1 MHTQSKSF
9 DIVILTDSRYVDPK
23 ESNWYIDQVILEDKL
38 LQEEFEKK
46 NLRVCKKNWADKE
59 FDWCTTKYVI
69 FRTTWDYFE
78 RFDEFF
84 LWIEMTKEKTIF
96 INSLEIIKWN
106 IDKHYLKFLQKKG
119 INIAP
124 TTFIEKNDCKSLS
137 KLFLKSK
144 WEKAVLKP
152 AISGAARNTYCITK
166 QNYTDLE
173 DIFYKLINKES
184 MLLQEYLSDITL
196 NGEISLIMIGG
207 EYTHAVRKTAKKGD
221 FRVQD
226 DHGGKVNKYN
236 AKESEIKFANKC
248 LEACPYKTTYARV
261 DIIYD
266 NNNEPSLSELELI
279 EPELWFRNN
288 KNSAKLLANK
298 IKLLVET
305 N

>member
-1 MHTQSKSF
+1 M
-9 DIVILTDSRYVDPK
+9 R
-23 ESNWYIDQVILEDKL
+23 
-38 LQEEFEKK
+38 KK
-46 NLRVCKKNWADKE
+46 NLRVCKKNWADIE

-78 RFDEFF
+78 KFDEFF
-84 LWIEMTKEKTIF
+84 LWIEMTKKKTVF
-96 INSLEIIKWN
+96 INSSEIIKWN
-106 IDKHYLKFLQKKG
+106 IDKHYLRFLQNKG

-124 TTFIEKNDCKSLS
+124 TTFIEKNNFKSLS
-137 KLFLKSK
+137 KLFIKSK

-166 QNYTDLE
+166 QNYTDFE
-173 DIFYKLINKES
+173 DIFNKLIAEES

-207 EYTHAVRKTAKKGD
+207 EYTHAVRKIAKKGD

-226 DHGGKVNKYN
+226 DHGGKVIKYN
-236 AKESEIKFANKC
+236 AKASEIKFANKC
-248 LEACPYKTTYARV
+248 LGACPYKTTYARV

-266 NNNEPSLSELELI
+266 NKKEPSLSELELI

-288 KNSAKLLANK
+288 KSAASLLAK
-298 IKLLVET
+298 EIKLLVRS
-305 N
+305 

>member
-23 ESNWYIDQVILEDKL
+23 ETNWYIDQVLLEDKL
-38 LQEEFEKK
+38 LLEELEKK
-46 NLRVCKKNWADKE
+46 NLRVCKKNWADRE
-59 FDWCTTKYVI
+59 FDWRTTKYVI

-78 RFDEFF
+78 KFDEFF
-84 LWIEMTKEKTIF
+84 LWIEMTKKKTVF
-96 INSLEIIKWN
+96 INSSEIIKWN
-106 IDKHYLKFLQKKG
+106 IDKHYLKFLQNKG

-124 TTFIEKNDCKSLS
+124 TTFIEKNNFKSLS
-137 KLFLKSK
+137 KLFIKSK

-166 QNYTDLE
+166 QNYTDFE
-173 DIFYKLINKES
+173 DIFNKLIAKES

-207 EYTHAVRKTAKKGD
+207 EYTHAVRKIAKKGD

-226 DHGGKVNKYN
+226 DHGGKVIKYN
-236 AKESEIKFANKC
+236 AKASEIKFANKC
-248 LEACPYKTTYARV
+248 LGACPYKTTYARV

-266 NNNEPSLSELELI
+266 NKKEPSLSELELI

-288 KNSAKLLANK
+288 KSAASLLAK
-298 IKLLVET
+298 EIKRLVRT
-305 N
+305 

>member
-23 ESNWYIDQVILEDKL
+23 ETNWYIDQVLLEDKL
-38 LQEEFEKK
+38 LLEELEKK
-46 NLRVCKKNWADKE
+46 NLRVCKKNWADRE
-59 FDWCTTKYVI
+59 FDWRTTKYVI

-78 RFDEFF
+78 KFDKFF
-84 LWIEMTKEKTIF
+84 LWIEMTKKKTVF
-96 INSLEIIKWN
+96 INSSEIIKWN
-106 IDKHYLKFLQKKG
+106 IDKHYLRFLQNKG

-124 TTFIEKNDCKSLS
+124 TTFIEKNNFKSLS
-137 KLFLKSK
+137 KLFIKSK

-166 QNYTDLE
+166 QNYTDFE
-173 DIFYKLINKES
+173 DIFNKLIAEES

-207 EYTHAVRKTAKKGD
+207 EYTHAVRKIAKKGD

-226 DHGGKVNKYN
+226 DHGGKVIKYN
-236 AKESEIKFANKC
+236 AKASEIKFANKC
-248 LEACPYKTTYARV
+248 LGACPYKTTYARV

-266 NNNEPSLSELELI
+266 NKKEPSLSELELI

-288 KNSAKLLANK
+288 KSAASLLAK
-298 IKLLVET
+298 EIKLLVRS
-305 N
+305 

>member
-23 ESNWYIDQVILEDKL
+23 ETNWYIDQVLLEDKL
-38 LQEEFEKK
+38 LLEELEKK
-46 NLRVCKKNWADKE
+46 NLRVCKKNWADIE

-78 RFDEFF
+78 KFDKFF
-84 LWIEMTKEKTIF
+84 LWIEMTKKKTVF
-96 INSLEIIKWN
+96 INSSEIIKWN
-106 IDKHYLKFLQKKG
+106 IDKHYLRFLQNKG

-124 TTFIEKNDCKSLS
+124 TTFIEKNNFKSLS
-137 KLFLKSK
+137 KLFIKSK

-166 QNYTDLE
+166 QNYTDFE
-173 DIFYKLINKES
+173 DIFNKLIAEES

-207 EYTHAVRKTAKKGD
+207 EYTHAVRKIAKKGD

-226 DHGGKVNKYN
+226 DHGGKVIKYN
-236 AKESEIKFANKC
+236 AKASEIKFANKC
-248 LEACPYKTTYARV
+248 LGACPYKTTYARV

-266 NNNEPSLSELELI
+266 NKKEPSLSELELI

-288 KNSAKLLANK
+288 KSAASLLAK
-298 IKLLVET
+298 EIKRLVRT
-305 N
+305 

>member
-23 ESNWYIDQVILEDKL
+23 ETNWYIDQVLLEDKL
-38 LQEEFEKK
+38 LLEELEKK
-46 NLRVCKKNWADKE
+46 NLRVCKKNWADRE
-59 FDWCTTKYVI
+59 FDWRTTKYVI

-78 RFDEFF
+78 KFDEFF
-84 LWIEMTKEKTIF
+84 LWIEMTKKKTVF
-96 INSLEIIKWN
+96 INSSEIIKWN

-124 TTFIEKNDCKSLS
+124 TTFIEKNNFKSLS
-137 KLFLKSK
+137 KLFIKSK

-152 AISGAARNTYCITK
+152 AISGAARNTFCITK
-166 QNYTDLE
+166 QNYTDFE
-173 DIFYKLINKES
+173 DIFNKLIAEES

-207 EYTHAVRKTAKKGD
+207 EYTHAVRKIAKKGD

-226 DHGGKVNKYN
+226 DHGGKVIKYN
-236 AKESEIKFANKC
+236 AKASEIKFANKC
-248 LEACPYKTTYARV
+248 LGACPYKTTYARV
-261 DIIYD
+261 DIIYE
-266 NNNEPSLSELELI
+266 NKKEPSLSELELI

-288 KNSAKLLANK
+288 KSAASLLAK
-298 IKLLVET
+298 EIKRLVRT
-305 N
+305 

>member
-9 DIVILTDSRYVDPK
+9 DIVILTDSRYVNPK
-23 ESNWYIDQVILEDKL
+23 ETNWYIDQVLLEDKL
-38 LQEEFEKK
+38 LLEELEKK
-46 NLRVCKKNWADKE
+46 NLRVCKKNWADRE
-59 FDWCTTKYVI
+59 FDWRTTKYVI

-78 RFDEFF
+78 KFDEFF
-84 LWIEMTKEKTIF
+84 LWIEMTKKKTVF
-96 INSLEIIKWN
+96 INSSEIIKWN
-106 IDKHYLKFLQKKG
+106 IDKHYLRFLQNKG

-124 TTFIEKNDCKSLS
+124 TTFIEKNNFKSLS
-137 KLFLKSK
+137 KLFIKSK

-152 AISGAARNTYCITK
+152 AISGAARNTYCITM
-166 QNYTDLE
+166 QNYTDFE
-173 DIFYKLINKES
+173 DIFNKLIAKES

-207 EYTHAVRKTAKKGD
+207 EYTHAVRKIAKKGD

-226 DHGGKVNKYN
+226 DHGGKVIKYN
-236 AKESEIKFANKC
+236 AKASEIKFANKC

-266 NNNEPSLSELELI
+266 NKKEPSLSELELI

-288 KNSAKLLANK
+288 KSAASLLAK
-298 IKLLVET
+298 EIKLLVRS
-305 N
+305 

>member
-9 DIVILTDSRYVDPK
+9 DIVILTDSRYVNPK
-23 ESNWYIDQVILEDKL
+23 ETNWYIDQVLLEDKL
-38 LQEEFEKK
+38 LLEELEKK
-46 NLRVCKKNWADKE
+46 NLRVCKKNWADRE
-59 FDWCTTKYVI
+59 FDWRTTKYVI

-78 RFDEFF
+78 KFDEFF
-84 LWIEMTKEKTIF
+84 LWIEMTKKKTVF
-96 INSLEIIKWN
+96 INSSEIIKWN
-106 IDKHYLKFLQKKG
+106 IDKHYLRFLQNKG

-124 TTFIEKNDCKSLS
+124 TTFIEKNNFKSLS
-137 KLFLKSK
+137 KLFIKSK

-166 QNYTDLE
+166 QNYTDFE
-173 DIFYKLINKES
+173 DIFNKLIAEES

-207 EYTHAVRKTAKKGD
+207 EYTHAVRKIAKKGD

-226 DHGGKVNKYN
+226 DHGGKVIKYN
-236 AKESEIKFANKC
+236 AKASEIKFANKC

-266 NNNEPSLSELELI
+266 NKKEPSLSELELI

-288 KNSAKLLANK
+288 KSAASLLAK
-298 IKLLVET
+298 EIKRLVRT
-305 N
+305 

>member
-1 MHTQSKSF
+1 MHTQNKSF

-38 LQEEFEKK
+38 LQEELEKK
-46 NLRVCKKNWADKE
+46 NLRVCKKNWADNE
-59 FDWCTTKYVI
+59 FNWCTTKYVI

-78 RFDEFF
+78 KFDEFF
-84 LWIEMTKEKTIF
+84 LWIEMTKKKTVF
-96 INSLEIIKWN
+96 INSSEIIKWN
-106 IDKHYLKFLQKKG
+106 IDKHYLRFLQNKG

-124 TTFIEKNDCKSLS
+124 TTFIEKNNFKSLS
-137 KLFLKSK
+137 KLFIKSK

-173 DIFYKLINKES
+173 DIFNKLITKES

-207 EYTHAVRKTAKKGD
+207 EYTHAVRKIAKKGD

-226 DHGGKVNKYN
+226 DHGGKVIKYN
-236 AKESEIKFANKC
+236 AKASEIKFANKC
-248 LEACPYKTTYARV
+248 LGACPYKTTYARV

-266 NNNEPSLSELELI
+266 NKKEPSLSELELI

-288 KNSAKLLANK
+288 KSAASLLAK
-298 IKLLVET
+298 EIKRLVRT
-305 N
+305 

>member
-23 ESNWYIDQVILEDKL
+23 ETNWYIDQVLLEDKL
-38 LQEEFEKK
+38 LLEELEKK
-46 NLRVCKKNWADKE
+46 NLRVCKKNWADRE
-59 FDWCTTKYVI
+59 FDWRTTKYVI

-78 RFDEFF
+78 KFDEFF
-84 LWIEMTKEKTIF
+84 LWIEMTKKKTVF
-96 INSLEIIKWN
+96 INSSEIIKWN

-173 DIFYKLINKES
+173 DIFNKLITKES

-207 EYTHAVRKTAKKGD
+207 EYTHAVRKIAKKGD

-226 DHGGKVNKYN
+226 DHGGKVIKYN
-236 AKESEIKFANKC
+236 AKASEIKFANKC
-248 LEACPYKTTYARV
+248 LGACPYKTTYDRV

-266 NNNEPSLSELELI
+266 NKKEPSLSELELI

-288 KNSAKLLANK
+288 KSAASLLAK
-298 IKLLVET
+298 EIKLLVRS
-305 N
+305 

>member
-23 ESNWYIDQVILEDKL
+23 ETNWYIDQVLLEDKL
-38 LQEEFEKK
+38 LLEELEKK
-46 NLRVCKKNWADKE
+46 NLRVCKKNWADRE
-59 FDWCTTKYVI
+59 FDWRTTKYVI

-78 RFDEFF
+78 KFDEFF
-84 LWIEMTKEKTIF
+84 LWIEMTKKKTVF
-96 INSLEIIKWN
+96 INSSEIIKWN
-106 IDKHYLKFLQKKG
+106 IDKHYLRFLQNKG

-124 TTFIEKNDCKSLS
+124 TTFIEKNNFKSLS
-137 KLFLKSK
+137 KLFIKSK

-152 AISGAARNTYCITK
+152 AISGAARNTYCITM
-166 QNYTDLE
+166 QNYTDFE
-173 DIFYKLINKES
+173 DIFNKLIAKES

-207 EYTHAVRKTAKKGD
+207 EYTHAVRKIAKKGD

-226 DHGGKVNKYN
+226 DHGGKVIKYN
-236 AKESEIKFANKC
+236 AKASEIKFANKC
-248 LEACPYKTTYARV
+248 LGACPYKTTYARV

-266 NNNEPSLSELELI
+266 NKKEPSLSELELI

-288 KNSAKLLANK
+288 KSAASLLAK
-298 IKLLVET
+298 EIKRLVRT
-305 N
+305 

>member
-23 ESNWYIDQVILEDKL
+23 ETNWYIDQVLLEDKL
-38 LQEEFEKK
+38 LLEELEKK
-46 NLRVCKKNWADKE
+46 NLRVCKKNWADIE

-78 RFDEFF
+78 KFDKFF
-84 LWIEMTKEKTIF
+84 LWIEMTKKKTVF
-96 INSLEIIKWN
+96 INSSEIIKWN
-106 IDKHYLKFLQKKG
+106 IDKHYLRFLQNKG

-124 TTFIEKNDCKSLS
+124 TTFIEKNNFKSLS
-137 KLFLKSK
+137 KLFIKSK

-152 AISGAARNTYCITK
+152 AISGAARNTFCITK
-166 QNYTDLE
+166 QNYTDFE
-173 DIFYKLINKES
+173 DIFNKLIAEES

-207 EYTHAVRKTAKKGD
+207 EYTHAVRKIAKKGD

-226 DHGGKVNKYN
+226 DHGGKVIKYN
-236 AKESEIKFANKC
+236 AKASEIKFANKC
-248 LEACPYKTTYARV
+248 LGACPYKTTYARV

-266 NNNEPSLSELELI
+266 NKKEPSLSELELI

-288 KNSAKLLANK
+288 KSAASLLAK
-298 IKLLVET
+298 EIKLLVRS
-305 N
+305 

>member
-23 ESNWYIDQVILEDKL
+23 ETNWYIDQVLLEDKL
-38 LQEEFEKK
+38 LLEELEKK
-46 NLRVCKKNWADKE
+46 NLRVCKKNWADIE

-78 RFDEFF
+78 KFDEFF
-84 LWIEMTKEKTIF
+84 LWIEMTKKKTVF
-96 INSLEIIKWN
+96 INSSEIIKWN
-106 IDKHYLKFLQKKG
+106 IDKHYLKFLQNKG

-124 TTFIEKNDCKSLS
+124 TTFIEKNNFKSLS
-137 KLFLKSK
+137 KLFIKSK

-152 AISGAARNTYCITK
+152 AISGAARNTYCITM
-166 QNYTDLE
+166 QNYTDFE
-173 DIFYKLINKES
+173 DIFNKLIAKES

-207 EYTHAVRKTAKKGD
+207 EYTHAVRKIAKKGD

-226 DHGGKVNKYN
+226 DHGGKVIKYN
-236 AKESEIKFANKC
+236 AKASEIKFANKC
-248 LEACPYKTTYARV
+248 LGACPYKTTYARV

-266 NNNEPSLSELELI
+266 NKKEPSLSELELI

-288 KNSAKLLANK
+288 KSAASLLAK
-298 IKLLVET
+298 EIKRLVRT
-305 N
+305 

>member
-1 MHTQSKSF
+1 
-9 DIVILTDSRYVDPK
+9 
-23 ESNWYIDQVILEDKL
+23 
-38 LQEEFEKK
+38 
-46 NLRVCKKNWADKE
+46 
-59 FDWCTTKYVI
+59 
-69 FRTTWDYFE
+69 
-78 RFDEFF
+78 
-84 LWIEMTKEKTIF
+84 MTKEKTIF
-96 INSLEIIKWN
+96 INSVEIIKWN

-166 QNYTDLE
+166 QNYTELE
-173 DIFYKLINKES
+173 DIFNKLITKES

>member
-23 ESNWYIDQVILEDKL
+23 ETNWYIDQVLLEDKL
-38 LQEEFEKK
+38 LLEELEKK
-46 NLRVCKKNWADKE
+46 NLRVCKKNWADIE

-78 RFDEFF
+78 KFDKFF
-84 LWIEMTKEKTIF
+84 LWIEMTKKKTVF
-96 INSLEIIKWN
+96 INSSEIIKWN

-124 TTFIEKNDCKSLS
+124 TTFIEKNNFKSLS
-137 KLFLKSK
+137 KLFIKSK

-166 QNYTDLE
+166 QNYTELE
-173 DIFYKLINKES
+173 DIFNKLITKES

-207 EYTHAVRKTAKKGD
+207 EYTHAVRKIAKKGD

-226 DHGGKVNKYN
+226 DHGGKVIKYN
-236 AKESEIKFANKC
+236 AKASEIKFANKC

-266 NNNEPSLSELELI
+266 NKKEPSLSELELI

-288 KNSAKLLANK
+288 KSAASLLAK
-298 IKLLVET
+298 EIKRLVRT
-305 N
+305 

>member
-1 MHTQSKSF
+1 
-9 DIVILTDSRYVDPK
+9 
-23 ESNWYIDQVILEDKL
+23 YIDQVILEDKL
-38 LQEEFEKK
+38 LQVEIEKK
-46 NLRVCKKNWADKE
+46 NLRVCKKNWADRE
-59 FDWCTTKYVI
+59 FDWRTTKYVI

-137 KLFLKSK
+137 KLFIKSK

-152 AISGAARNTYCITK
+152 AISGAARNTFCITK
-166 QNYTDLE
+166 QNYTDFE
-173 DIFYKLINKES
+173 DIFNKLIAKES

-207 EYTHAVRKTAKKGD
+207 EYTHAVRKIAKKGD

-226 DHGGKVNKYN
+226 DHGGKVIKYN
-236 AKESEIKFANKC
+236 AKASEIKFANKC
-248 LEACPYKTTYARV
+248 LGACPYKTTYARV

-266 NNNEPSLSELELI
+266 NKKEPSLSELELI

-288 KNSAKLLANK
+288 KSAASLLAK
-298 IKLLVET
+298 EIKRLVRT
-305 N
+305 

>member
-23 ESNWYIDQVILEDKL
+23 ETNWYIDQVLLEDKL
-38 LQEEFEKK
+38 LLEELEKK
-46 NLRVCKKNWADKE
+46 NLRVCKKNWADRE
-59 FDWCTTKYVI
+59 FDWRTTKYVI

-78 RFDEFF
+78 KFDEFF
-84 LWIEMTKEKTIF
+84 LWIEMTKKKTVF
-96 INSLEIIKWN
+96 INSSEIIKWN
-106 IDKHYLKFLQKKG
+106 IDKHYLRFLQNKG

-124 TTFIEKNDCKSLS
+124 TTFIEKNNFKSLS
-137 KLFLKSK
+137 KLFIKSK

-152 AISGAARNTYCITK
+152 AISGAARNTYCITM
-166 QNYTDLE
+166 QNYTDFE
-173 DIFYKLINKES
+173 DIFNKLIAKES

-207 EYTHAVRKTAKKGD
+207 EYTHAVRKIAKKGD

-226 DHGGKVNKYN
+226 DHGGKVIKYN
-236 AKESEIKFANKC
+236 AKASEIKFANKC

-266 NNNEPSLSELELI
+266 NKKEPSLSELELI

-288 KNSAKLLANK
+288 KSAASLLAK
-298 IKLLVET
+298 EIKRLVRT
-305 N
+305 

>member
-1 MHTQSKSF
+1 
-9 DIVILTDSRYVDPK
+9 
-23 ESNWYIDQVILEDKL
+23 
-38 LQEEFEKK
+38 
-46 NLRVCKKNWADKE
+46 
-59 FDWCTTKYVI
+59 
-69 FRTTWDYFE
+69 
-78 RFDEFF
+78 
-84 LWIEMTKEKTIF
+84 
-96 INSLEIIKWN
+96 
-106 IDKHYLKFLQKKG
+106 
-119 INIAP
+119 
-124 TTFIEKNDCKSLS
+124 
-137 KLFLKSK
+137 
-144 WEKAVLKP
+144 
-152 AISGAARNTYCITK
+152 
-166 QNYTDLE
+166 
-173 DIFYKLINKES
+173 
-184 MLLQEYLSDITL
+184 MLLQEYLSDINL